1 MHINIYVR
9 TYVGDPWL
17 GTLLI
22 PLKCNME
29 QSRAQGAS
37 LTMQSRSGEPI
48 TSFRGGHFFLS
59 NMYPCPCGVEFDGEI
74 YDYSENAFQAAKT
87 NPWRSQAA
95 LTPCVLGTPWQSRSV
110 MERALDAGVR
120 AHPLRIQH
128 NCGRR
133 QEDSRFTCR
142 ACSSFARI
150 AQTRTDS
157 SFGFPESPYTE
168 YL

>member
-95 LTPCVLGTPWQSRSV
+95 LTPCEGNPMAVPQCDGACARCWCSCSPSANSAQLWPPTRRFQVYLPGLFQLCKNSP
-110 MERALDAGVR
+110 DASG
-120 AHPLRIQH
+120 
-128 NCGRR
+128 
-133 QEDSRFTCR
+133 
-142 ACSSFARI
+142 
-150 AQTRTDS
+150 
-157 SFGFPESPYTE
+157 
-168 YL
+168 